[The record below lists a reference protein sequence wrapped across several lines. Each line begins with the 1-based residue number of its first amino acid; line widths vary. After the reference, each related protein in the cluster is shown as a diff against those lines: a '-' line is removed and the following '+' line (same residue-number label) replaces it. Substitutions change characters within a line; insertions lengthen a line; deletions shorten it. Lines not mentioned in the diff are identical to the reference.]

1 MQGCVAGG
9 THECTYIHTNCAYV
23 RIFVCVSTKSACV
36 VLYSDVCMCTSVCV
50 CVCVRVFMVLCLIVC
65 WCAYICV
72 TGSLCVCTCACMFA
86 CTCTHTHRVY
96 RGVWQV
102 GCGNV
107 PIYIRTYFM
116 CVCMFCLIKIPQ
128 LLKIVLALGQMFKYS
143 VYSNFNHIQMH
154 FCPFEVL
161 LLLVLYL

>member
-1 MQGCVAGG
+1 MP
-9 THECTYIHTNCAYV
+9 IM
-23 RIFVCVSTKSACV
+23 RSA
-36 VLYSDVCMCTSVCV
+36 
-50 CVCVRVFMVLCLIVC
+50 VLCGPHSGDLVPDLH
-65 WCAYICV
+65 
-72 TGSLCVCTCACMFA
+72 GSVSESGDIETLA
-86 CTCTHTHRVY
+86 THVSHHD
-96 RGVWQV
+96 
-102 GCGNV
+102 
-107 PIYIRTYFM
+107 FM